1 MASVV
6 DICNSALNL
15 IGASNI
21 LSLTEDS
28 KSARICNQRYIN
40 VRDATFRSH
49 PWNCL
54 LRRATL
60 ASDTETHHFDF
71 SNQFTLPTDPFCLRV
86 LQLQDQDLVYKVEG
100 RKILANTTEIKLLYV
115 ARVED
120 PNEYDQLLVEA
131 LAARLAADIAYAL
144 VNSASLMMQLNQ
156 MYKAKLVEARF
167 VDANE
172 GTPATINNESSLTV
186 AESNVFLASRL

>member
-1 MASVV
+1 MPSVV

-21 LSLTEDS
+21 LDLTEDS
-28 KSARICNQRYIN
+28 KSARICNQRYAF

-60 ASDTETHHFDF
+60 APDTETPAFDF
-71 SNQFTLPTDPFCLRV
+71 SKQFSLPNDPYCLRV
-86 LQLQDQDLVYKVEG
+86 LQLQDQDLVYKIEG
-100 RKILANTTEIKLLYV
+100 RKILVNSDEVKVLYV

-120 PNEYDQLLVEA
+120 PNEYDQLLVETIV
-131 LAARLAADIAYAL
+131 ARLASDIAYGL
-144 VNSASLMMQLNQ
+144 VNSASLMVQLNT

-172 GTPATINNESSLTV
+172 GTPATLNNESSLTV
-186 AESNVFLASRL
+186 AESNIFLASRL

>member
-1 MASVV
+1 M
-6 DICNSALNL
+6 LFR
-15 IGASNI
+15 
-21 LSLTEDS
+21 SLTEDT
-28 KSARICNQRYIN
+28 KTARIVNQRYPF
-40 VRDATFRSH
+40 VRDAVFRAH

-54 LRRATL
+54 ITRVALTADSATPVFGYTKQY
-60 ASDTETHHFDF
+60 S
-71 SNQFTLPTDPFCLRV
+71 LPNDPFCLRV

-100 RKILANTTEIKLLYV
+100 RKILANATEIKMLYV

-120 PNEYDQLLVEA
+120 PNEYDQLLIEA
-131 LAARLAADIAYAL
+131 ISAKLAADICYAL
-144 VNSASLMMQLNQ
+144 VNSANLMVQLNT

-172 GTPATINNESSLTV
+172 GTPATMNNESSLTV